1 MNRTKINTKEFDAE
15 FGLDSRYASENERK
29 SEATALMESRLMR
42 MRNVSK
48 EQIIRA
54 KLLQLKFKMDEYL
67 KNPIC
72 DNHNNFS
79 EFLKFYIDT
88 IYLKRSVFA
97 NDIDVAPVSL
107 SQVINNHREPKE
119 EFLLKLM
126 IHSERVYEHVCDF
139 QKKVWF
145 EVYYKEKICDT
156 ISNQEKWRPE
166 VEKHVK
172 LSEMIY

>member
-1 MNRTKINTKEFDAE
+1 MNRIKNNQKVIDAE
-15 FGLDSRYASENERK
+15 FGLDSRYTSENERK

-54 KLLQLKFKMDEYL
+54 KLLQLKLKMDEYL

-72 DNHNNFS
+72 DDRNNFS

-172 LSEMIY
+172 LSEMIF

>member
-1 MNRTKINTKEFDAE
+1 MNRIKNNQKVIDAE
-15 FGLDSRYASENERK
+15 FGLDSRYTSENERK

-54 KLLQLKFKMDEYL
+54 KLLQLKLKMDEYL

-72 DNHNNFS
+72 DDRNNFS

-156 ISNQEKWRPE
+156 ISNQAKWRPE

-172 LSEMIY
+172 LSEMIF